1 MGIIGPAKLPEP
13 IVARLNKE
21 INDLVAEPA
30 MVERIRALGSEP
42 KAGTPAQ
49 FRERMVGDLTRWTKV
64 VADAGLERI

>member
-1 MGIIGPAKLPEP
+1 
-13 IVARLNKE
+13 
-21 INDLVAEPA
+21 